1 MKRDPRVEAVERLI
15 EPVIVE
21 RGLELV
27 DIELKREAIGLVMRI
42 YLDALVGKISLD
54 ALGEASQAIG
64 KVLDE
69 ADVIRQQYTLEV
81 SSPGID
87 RPLTKPEHF
96 KRFVGSKVL
105 VKTEKPLEKRR
116 QFKGMLVDAGD
127 EGFTVEVDGERIEI
141 DYENVTKARLQVD
154 IVFK

>member
-105 VKTEKPLEKRR
+105 V
-116 QFKGMLVDAGD
+116 
-127 EGFTVEVDGERIEI
+127 
-141 DYENVTKARLQVD
+141 
-154 IVFK
+154 